1 MPSHFR
7 AALLGGLLVSIAPSA
22 LAESVSLDE
31 AVEKAIAAAPLI
43 KANEAAIAAAEAG
56 KRQAGVKPNP
66 VISAEAEDFV
76 GTGPI
81 NVFRQA
87 EMTVT
92 YSQQI
97 ERGGKRAARVAL
109 AESDVKLA
117 AAQAGVTRLD
127 IAAQVQRAYI
137 DAQIASAIVT
147 ISAFRL
153 KTEREL
159 QTESLRRVRGYK
171 DPLFVETRAAAR
183 VAQAEIGL
191 DEAETLY
198 GNALDK
204 LAAFWGGS
212 GDDVEIASGFS
223 EGDRDGAKLTAADEA
238 VSEAAIQRAQTAV
251 VVEQSKGT
259 QDYTVSGGLRYL
271 RDTDDVAAVAGVSI
285 PIGRF
290 DKNKGN
296 IERAQAERRQIEF
309 LAEAARL
316 ERLRRLA
323 SLRADADAALTRAD
337 RIMAEVYPKAVR
349 TLEQVREGY
358 NRGGFRFSDIED
370 AANAI
375 VEVQESWLDAMNRY
389 RDTQTEID
397 RLTGRFDVPQTG
409 EMNP

>member
-1 MPSHFR
+1 MHSQFR
-7 AALLGGLLVSIAPSA
+7 AALFVGLLVSVSPSA
-22 LAESVSLDE
+22 LAEPVSLDQ

-43 KANEAAIAAAEAG
+43 KADKAAVEAAEAG
-56 KRQAGVKPNP
+56 KRQAGVRPNP
-66 VISAEAEDFV
+66 VLSADAENFI

-81 NVFRQA
+81 DVFRQA
-87 EMTVT
+87 EITVT

-97 ERGGKRAARVAL
+97 ERGDKREARVAL
-109 AESDVKLA
+109 AESDMKLA
-117 AAQAGVTRLD
+117 AARSQVSRLD
-127 IAAQVQRAYI
+127 VAAQVQRAYI
-137 DAQIASAIVT
+137 DAQIAAAVVSIA
-147 ISAFRL
+147 SFRL
-153 KTEREL
+153 KTESEL

-183 VAQAEIGL
+183 VAQAQIGL
-191 DEAETLY
+191 EEAETRY
-198 GNALDK
+198 ANALDK
-204 LAAFWGGS
+204 LAAFWGAS
-212 GDDVEIASGFS
+212 GDDLEIASGFS
-223 EGDRDGAKLTAADEA
+223 EADSAAEKLTLADEA
-238 VSEAAIQRAQTAV
+238 VSKAAIERAQTAV
-251 VVEQSKGT
+251 VVEQSKAT
-259 QDYTVSGGLRYL
+259 QDYTVSGGFRYL
-271 RDTDDVAAVAGVSI
+271 RDTDDVAAVAAISI

-290 DKNKGN
+290 DRNTGN
-296 IERAQAERRQIEF
+296 IERAQAERRQVEF

-337 RIMAEVYPKAVR
+337 RIMAEVYPRTVR

-397 RLTGRFDVPQTG
+397 RLTGRFDVAQAG
-409 EMNP
+409 ETNP